1 MTGVVFRM
9 TQAEIAGIHLT
20 GLWALEQLER
30 LALDQPMT
38 ILWEQHQVSAS
49 ASEAYLWGP

>member
-1 MTGVVFRM
+1 MTGVVFRITQVEM
-9 TQAEIAGIHLT
+9 TGTLLT